1 MKKKLTEE
9 EAIVK
14 QAAELI
20 SRLVRVAAVRIA
32 NKYEK
37 AIRTAVVEKWQ
48 LEDEVKPE
56 VQKYTDNDIINTL
69 NEL

>member
-9 EAIVK
+9 EAIVQ

-20 SRLVRVAAVRIA
+20 SHVVRVAAVRIA
-32 NKYEK
+32 DKYEK

-56 VQKYTDNDIINTL
+56 VKKYTDNDIINTL